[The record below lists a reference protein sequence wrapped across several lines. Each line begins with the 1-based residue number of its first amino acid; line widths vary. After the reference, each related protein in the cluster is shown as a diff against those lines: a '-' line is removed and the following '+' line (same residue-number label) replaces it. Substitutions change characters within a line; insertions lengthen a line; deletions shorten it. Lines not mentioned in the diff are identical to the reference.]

1 LTHDFGYSDVTAGTI
16 YGSWGAAI
24 TVYGLATGVVIDK
37 LGVRQSLILGY
48 CLSLISRCMLFLTTS
63 RFVLLLNIGL
73 LLPLGNCLGIPV
85 LTIGIRRYT
94 KVQQRGFAFGVF
106 YVVMN
111 VAALMSGPM
120 VDICNKVFQNVDVEN
135 SDDNNNNK
143 NSEWTWNQYRMVLLS
158 GIIANAIAVL
168 MTFTI
173 REIKIEEDSTRS
185 EEANVPGEHSNTTS
199 MDGVHASME
208 KDIVST
214 DKEMDVSVFIPSNAS
229 AWSILKETLREKNF
243 WRFLVVCLIMLNV
256 RMIFRHLDATFPKY
270 MTREFGDGVPYGTI
284 YSINPAI
291 IMVLVPIMTAA
302 TSDMEPLVM
311 IHIGSYI
318 SAASVFFLAFSTSI
332 PACVMFVVVLSI
344 GEATWSPRLYDYTM
358 NVCQEGREGTYM
370 ALSSAPLFLAKLPVG
385 FMSGYL
391 LQEYCPSEGERRSK
405 AMWLIIGLTTATSP
419 VLLTT
424 FWKYI
429 SQKDAAIHNYREGS
443 LGIRYAE
450 LAPAAESID

>member
-1 LTHDFGYSDVTAGTI
+1 
-16 YGSWGAAI
+16 
-24 TVYGLATGVVIDK
+24 
-37 LGVRQSLILGY
+37 
-48 CLSLISRCMLFLTTS
+48 
-63 RFVLLLNIGL
+63 
-73 LLPLGNCLGIPV
+73 
-85 LTIGIRRYT
+85 
-94 KVQQRGFAFGVF
+94 
-106 YVVMN
+106 
-111 VAALMSGPM
+111 
-120 VDICNKVFQNVDVEN
+120 
-135 SDDNNNNK
+135 
-143 NSEWTWNQYRMVLLS
+143 MVLLS